1 MGKGS
6 QLRQA
11 VDSIEKQ
18 IEACVH
24 KQVTMQGF
32 AIHDDN
38 VDMDKTG
45 FAMSQLRTTAMSG
58 LSVVL

>member
-1 MGKGS
+1 M
-6 QLRQA
+6 
-11 VDSIEKQ
+11 

-32 AIHDDN
+32 AIHDGD

-58 LSVVL
+58 LSVVLLFA